1 MPINTKAAAK
11 PVLKTQQ
18 GAVCII
24 TLNRPESL
32 NAMNEGLLVALKEAM
47 YSANADPSV
56 NVILLRGAGR
66 AFCTGKDLKEHKE
79 LGLNKEAAKKA
90 IELLHDSIREILFGE
105 KIVLAG
111 VNNWAVGGG
120 LELMIA
126 CDLVILNQ
134 SARMFFPEMPLGLFV
149 TGGVTSLLPRMIG
162 SSRATALMLSGEH
175 LDAQTALEIGLVW
188 KVIADDEFGQK
199 LMLYAQ
205 KISEMPQESQ
215 RDLKKVMVTGL
226 RTEIEQAF
234 ELEAKA
240 AERGAADKHAMERII
255 TNRSIKN

>member
-1 MPINTKAAAK
+1 MTKANTT
-11 PVLKTQQ
+11 PVLIEHK

-32 NAMNEGLLVALKEAM
+32 NALNEALLVALREALR
-47 YSANADPSV
+47 SANADPSV
-56 NVILLRGAGR
+56 NVILLRSSGR
-66 AFCTGKDLKEHKE
+66 AFCTGKDLKEHQE
-79 LGLNKEAAKKA
+79 LGLNKQAAKKA
-90 IELLHDSIREILFGE
+90 IDQLHDSIREILFGE

-120 LELMIA
+120 LEIMIA

-162 SSRATALMLSGEH
+162 LQRAKALMLTGEH

-188 KVIADDEFGQK
+188 KVVADEDFDEE
-199 LMLYAQ
+199 LISSAQ
-205 KISEMPQESQ
+205 TLSELPRDSQ
-215 RDLKKVMVTGL
+215 RDLKKVMSNTWHQ
-226 RTEIEQAF
+226 EIEQAF
-234 ELEAKA
+234 ELESEA
-240 AERGAADKHAMERII
+240 AERGAADEASMKII
-255 TNRSIKN
+255 SSNREK